1 MLTLKPLFLTDIS
14 DHFPVYII
22 KTSTEKLVE
31 NKHTLYKR
39 VITDEVLN
47 KHWKNILKP
56 NERFKQALYES
67 DWIEI
72 DTCHNPSE
80 CNKLF
85 LKNFFTIYEN
95 IFPRKKIKL
104 KIKDI

>member
-47 KHWKNILKP
+47 KH
-56 NERFKQALYES
+56 
-67 DWIEI
+67 
-72 DTCHNPSE
+72 
-80 CNKLF
+80 
-85 LKNFFTIYEN
+85 
-95 IFPRKKIKL
+95 
-104 KIKDI
+104 